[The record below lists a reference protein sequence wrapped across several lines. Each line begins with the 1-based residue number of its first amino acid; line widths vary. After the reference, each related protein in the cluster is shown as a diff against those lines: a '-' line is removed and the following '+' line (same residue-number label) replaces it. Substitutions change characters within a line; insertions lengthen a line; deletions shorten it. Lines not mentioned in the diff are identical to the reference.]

1 MITKEE
7 AQKELALRELARRK
21 LEYFVPYVDPF
32 YWTDKEYIFK
42 HFHKQITDALE
53 RVTRWEIKKLM
64 ISVPPQHWKSTIASQ
79 RFPLSLHLKNPLE
92 NIVLASYSQDL
103 SKWHLSKI
111 RQLISG
117 TRFNKL
123 WQINLLSDTAVSYEL
138 KEWGTFNA
146 VWVWWALT
154 WKPVD
159 TLIIDDVHKDREEYE
174 SDAMRNKVWDWYIS
188 VALSRLHKDSKQV
201 VVMTRWWEDDLIWRI
216 LELEKEEWFFIN
228 IPVLEWDT
236 TIFPERFPLD
246 FINQKRKVMWERDFM
261 SLYMWDPIN
270 EWWGDFKKE
279 YFQYYT
285 NTPVFTRK
293 YMFID
298 PAISQ
303 KQEADY
309 TAIITVWITQENHIY
324 IIDIFRWRI
333 LPDEIIDKVIDIAEL
348 YSVNSIWIEVV
359 QYQKMLSLE
368 LKKQMV
374 LRNKMYHIHEMKP
387 TWEKQA
393 RIRATLQPRY
403 SLHTVHHRKWGV
415 YVNELETEL
424 LKFPNWKNDDMID
437 ALASCIAMSWIEYPE
452 LLEVVKEID
461 DPLWLF
467 SDDELEN
474 IIQLDP
480 Y

>member
-1 MITKEE
+1 MEITKEE

-53 RVTRWEIKKLM
+53 RVMRWEIKKLM
-64 ISVPPQHWKSTIASQ
+64 ISVPPQHWKSTISSQ
-79 RFPLSLHLKNPLE
+79 RFPLFAHLKNPLE

-159 TLIIDDVHKDREEYE
+159 TLIIDDVHKDRAEYE
-174 SDAMRNKVWDWYIS
+174 SQAINTSVWDWYTS
-188 VALSRLHKDSKQV
+188 VALSRLHKDSRQV
-201 VVMTRWWEDDLIWRI
+201 LVMTRWGEQDLFGRI
-216 LELEKEEWFFIN
+216 IELEWEEWEVIN

-246 FINQKRKVMWERDFM
+246 FITQKRKVMWERDFM

-279 YFQYYT
+279 YFEYCEQSEI
-285 NTPVFTRK
+285 K
-293 YMFID
+293 YQDLDIISFLD

-303 KQEADY
+303 KQEADN
-309 TAIITVWITQENHIY
+309 TALITIWINRANFVYLLEVKKGKY
-324 IIDIFRWRI
+324 
-333 LPDEIIDKVIDIAEL
+333 LPDEIVDESFDTAKKFINKWKS
-348 YSVNSIWIEVV
+348 YRFWIETV
-359 QYQKMLSLE
+359 QYQKMLYLE
-368 LKKQMV
+368 IQKQMR
-374 LRNKMYHIHEMKP
+374 LRDFFFMLEEVKP
-387 TWEKQA
+387 MWEKQA
-393 RIRATLQPRY
+393 RIKSTLQPRY
-403 SLHTVHHRKWGV
+403 SSHTIIHPKHLANIW
-415 YVNELETEL
+415 ELETEL

-437 ALASCIAMSWIEYPE
+437 AMSGALKMWEYNNIWQTDTNSIIEVDYNDV
-452 LLEVVKEID
+452 L
-461 DPLWLF
+461 
-467 SDDELEN
+467 
-474 IIQLDP
+474 
-480 Y
+480 